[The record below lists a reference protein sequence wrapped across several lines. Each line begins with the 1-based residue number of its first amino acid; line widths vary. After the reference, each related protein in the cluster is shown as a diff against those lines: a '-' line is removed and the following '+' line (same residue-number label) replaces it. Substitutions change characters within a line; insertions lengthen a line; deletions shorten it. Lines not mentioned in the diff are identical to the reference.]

1 MVLCSSEGQFP
12 DWRLFTETSCNKKT
26 RPEEYTFRD
35 HFYGSLQEDQ
45 TSLMTF
51 QKHANPIHNDSNP
64 HTSVPIGLPPHIIT
78 CM

>member
-51 QKHANPIHNDSNP
+51 
-64 HTSVPIGLPPHIIT
+64 
-78 CM
+78 